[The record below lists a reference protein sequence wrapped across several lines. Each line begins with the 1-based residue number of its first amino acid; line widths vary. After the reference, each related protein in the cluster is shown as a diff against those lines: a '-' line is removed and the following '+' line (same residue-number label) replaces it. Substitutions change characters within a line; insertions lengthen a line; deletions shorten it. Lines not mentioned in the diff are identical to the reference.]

1 MENVK
6 KDMTG
11 PDACRNFF
19 RNVKSYGCREKP
31 PQFDVRSLFPEQ
43 GDKAVANKVAE
54 HFNAVS
60 SEFTGLRPSDIPEAL
75 ELDLPRLDQDTIAK
89 RLRQMKKPKTKVV
102 GDIFPGLVNRAS
114 AMLAKPLATIYNQ
127 ITSTGE
133 WPALWKVEYVTPIP
147 KKPMP
152 DSLDD
157 VRNISC
163 TQLLS
168 KAYESFVLEWLT
180 SQVKLRSNQYGG
192 VKGSGAEHFL
202 VELWQKV
209 LEGLEDQ
216 RAGVLLSS
224 IDYSKAFNRLDFA
237 WCLQALKSKGA
248 CAPLIRIIASF
259 LTNRQMMVKIGSTFS
274 DPKSVLGGVPQGSL
288 LGVLLFN
295 VAIDA
300 YEAQSLDVNAYH
312 SQDEQ

>member
-1 MENVK
+1 M
-6 KDMTG
+6 
-11 PDACRNFF
+11 
-19 RNVKSYGCREKP
+19 
-31 PQFDVRSLFPEQ
+31 
-43 GDKAVANKVAE
+43 ANKVAA

-60 SEFTGLRPSDIPEAL
+60 SEFNGLQPQDIPAAD
-75 ELDLPRLDQDTIAK
+75 ELDLPLLDVDMVAQ
-89 RLRQMKKPKTKVV
+89 RLRKMRKPKTKVS
-102 GDIFPGLVNRAS
+102 GDIFPALVNRSS
-114 AMLAKPLATIYNQ
+114 ALLAAPLACIYNQ
-127 ITSTGE
+127 ITRTGE

-147 KKPMP
+147 KKPLPESM
-152 DSLDD
+152 DD
-157 VRNISC
+157 MRNISC
-163 TQLLS
+163 TQFLS
-168 KAYESFVLEWLT
+168 KTYESFVLEWLN

-202 VELWQKV
+202 VEMWQRV

-237 WCLQALKSKGA
+237 WCLKALKHKGA

-259 LTNRQMMVKIGSTFS
+259 LTDRKMMVKIGNALS

-295 VAIDA
+295 IAIDA
-300 YEAQSLDVNAYH
+300 YEAHSRDVRPYNQTDLPPPDPSPNPLRLSESLPSLVTGTISTYRH
-312 SQDEQ
+312 GSLTCWRC